1 LREVRRISHALRPS
15 MLDDLGVAAAIE
27 QLTRELSEQSGI
39 EIGFTQIAHTHAP
52 ALPDAVNTVLFRIAQ
67 EALTNIVR
75 HAHASSAALALE
87 IAHDAVTLTIA
98 DNGSGFDVT
107 HAFVGR
113 RSGVGLR
120 NMRERVEAL
129 GGTLAL
135 SSQPGHTLVTARV
148 PLGVG
153 TTELPTRSLQE
164 TSL

>member
-1 LREVRRISHALRPS
+1 
-15 MLDDLGVAAAIE
+15 
-27 QLTRELSEQSGI
+27 
-39 EIGFTQIAHTHAP
+39 
-52 ALPDAVNTVLFRIAQ
+52 FRIAQ

-75 HAHASSAALALE
+75 HAHASNAALALE
-87 IAHDAVTLTIA
+87 ISNDAVTLSIA
-98 DNGSGFDVT
+98 DNGRGFDVT

-148 PLGVG
+148 PLGAAAMEG
-153 TTELPTRSLQE
+153 DRQSLQE
-164 TSL
+164 TSS